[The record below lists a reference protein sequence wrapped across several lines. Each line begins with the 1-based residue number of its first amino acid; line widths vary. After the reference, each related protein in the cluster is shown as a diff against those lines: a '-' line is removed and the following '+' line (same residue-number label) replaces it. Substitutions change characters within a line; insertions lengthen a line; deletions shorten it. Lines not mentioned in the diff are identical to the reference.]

1 MQKVITSLL
10 DYTNYLE
17 EKIKNLE
24 QENVETTNNLYEIYT
39 QIEELQRKVFDDGR
53 N

>member
-1 MQKVITSLL
+1 MKKLIQSIL

-24 QENVETTNNLYEIYT
+24 QENVGTTNALYELQT
-39 QIEELQRKVFDDGR
+39 QVEELQRKVFKDD
-53 N
+53 

>member
-1 MQKVITSLL
+1 MQKFIQPIL

-24 QENVETTNNLYEIYT
+24 QENVETTNNLYELQT
-39 QIEELQRKVFDDGR
+39 QIEELQRKVLTND
-53 N
+53 

>member
-1 MQKVITSLL
+1 MRNFIQPIL

-24 QENVETTNNLYEIYT
+24 QENVGTTNALYELQI
-39 QIEELQRKVFDDGR
+39 QIEELQRKVFKDD
-53 N
+53 